1 MSKHYA
7 ITLAAVIVGVA
18 MSAKKA
24 EAAAGEGGIAALDA
38 TSLLD
43 KFDKGQLAV
52 LMYQAEA
59 RAADDFDASQDPD
72 IIADAA
78 RKLHGE
84 QPNKFKK
91 TSAADLADKVWAA
104 LEAVKWPKIAGGA
117 SAGGE
122 GKLSGTRVRAPGG
135 VSVKQHLRNKFPKP
149 NKSKRFTLEEL
160 CAIPDHADQQYNPVS
175 ITTAISD
182 LKSEKYCGE
191 GGPVVIERTREND
204 VNYYTR
210 VA

>member
-24 EAAAGEGGIAALDA
+24 EAAAGEGGIAAFDA

-59 RAADDFDASQDPD
+59 RAAADFDATQDPD

-91 TSAADLADKVWAA
+91 VSAADLADKVWAA
-104 LEAVKWPKIAGGA
+104 LEAVKWPRIAGGA
-117 SAGGE
+117 GASGDKAA
-122 GKLSGTRVRAPGG
+122 GTRVRAPGG
-135 VSVKQHLRNKFPKP
+135 ISVKQHLRNKFPKP

-191 GGPVVIERTREND
+191 GGVVVIERTREND

-210 VA
+210 TA